1 MAGVT
6 VRSLVALSV
15 AMLKVVA
22 RILATAVVAKA
33 TAAMAEAALWT
44 EGAKAT
50 AVLKAAVA

>member
-1 MAGVT
+1 MT
-6 VRSLVALSV
+6 VRSLVASSV